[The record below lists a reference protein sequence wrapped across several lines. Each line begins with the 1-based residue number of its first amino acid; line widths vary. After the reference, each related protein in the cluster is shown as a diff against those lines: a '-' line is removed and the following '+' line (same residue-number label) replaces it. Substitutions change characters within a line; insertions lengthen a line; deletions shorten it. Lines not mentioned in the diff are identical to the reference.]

1 MEKILR
7 AMGQDVPE
15 NKKILEINPEHPL
28 FEAMNELF
36 EKDATNAIL
45 GEYSGLLYDQAL
57 ILEGSRPR
65 DAAAFAKSVAKL
77 MAEKIC
83 GVICGVGPR

>member
-1 MEKILR
+1 MEKILK

-15 NKKILEINPEHPL
+15 NKKILEINPDHAL
-28 FEAMNELF
+28 FGAMNELY
-36 EKDATNAIL
+36 EKDPANAIL

-77 MAEKIC
+77 MVEKI
-83 GVICGVGPR
+83 RE